1 MQNLI
6 VRVAV
11 VSCFFLPFQV
21 HASMNRWLLGTGIVF
36 PSLNGSLTFNSAALP
51 AQTATALGAD
61 YLFSEVSGPGSGRTA
76 IASIATGRESW
87 GVGYGVVS
95 NWVEGAGS
103 SASTADFAGLA
114 GRFGDLGVGLLAR
127 DLILSEGG
135 SLDLRYALHYEAG
148 GGLHLAGVFT
158 SDLNDAQ
165 VGVGWRRSSLF
176 CFEINADLPMN
187 SGENTGLSAGLKGEG
202 QVIGGSI
209 VASSAL
215 SSGSG
220 LSDPTFAL
228 ALSARLGS
236 RLALI
241 AQRPNTGL
249 YTVGFNLAL

>member
-1 MQNLI
+1 MQTLL
-6 VRVAV
+6 VRFAV
-11 VSCFFLPFQV
+11 VLFFFFPFQSY
-21 HASMNRWLLGTGIVF
+21 ASMNRWLLGTGIVF

-61 YLFSEVSGPGSGRTA
+61 YLFPEVSGPGSGRTA
-76 IASIATGRESW
+76 ISSIATGRGSW

-95 NWVEGAGS
+95 NWIEGAASS
-103 SASTADFAGLA
+103 SAVTDFAGI
-114 GRFGDLGVGLLAR
+114 GGQFGDLGVGLLAR

-135 SLDLRYALHYEAG
+135 SLDLRYALRYEAG
-148 GGLHLAGVFT
+148 GGLHLAAVLT

-187 SGENTGLSAGLKGEG
+187 SGDNTGLSAGLKGEG
-202 QVIGGSI
+202 QVLGGSLI
-209 VASSAL
+209 ASSTL

-228 ALSARLGS
+228 ALSARLAS

-241 AQRPNTGL
+241 FQRPATGL